1 MLPAFP
7 IHAAQPLIALALAE
21 DVGSG
26 DITST
31 ALVKRGTQGVAFFRS
46 REAMCLAGMPI
57 LPLLWEQYDASV
69 TVHSHVSDG
78 AEVPAGT
85 VLCQVEGDAC
95 ALLAVERSALNFIQ
109 YLSGIATRT
118 AAFVAAVA
126 GTGTK
131 ILDTRKTIP
140 GFRALAKYAV
150 ACGGGKNHRFG
161 LHDGVLIKDN
171 HLAIVGGVRPALQ
184 QIKAAGYKDFILECD
199 TLEQVDQALEAGA
212 PWLLLDNMSLSTLAA
227 VVRVAKGKTILEASG
242 GITLGNARSTADT
255 GVDYLSIGGL
265 THSAPAVDIGLDWEM
280 G

>member
-1 MLPAFP
+1 
-7 IHAAQPLIALALAE
+7 
-21 DVGSG
+21 
-26 DITST
+26 
-31 ALVKRGTQGVAFFRS
+31 
-46 REAMCLAGMPI
+46 
-57 LPLLWEQYDASV
+57 V

-171 HLAIVGGVRPALQ
+171 HLAIVRPALQ

>member
-57 LPLLWEQYDASV
+57 LPLLWEQCDASV

>member
-242 GITLGNARSTADT
+242 GITLVNARSTADT